1 MQVGINTAVYEDEVK
16 AGVSQLDCIKTLV
29 GRNEIGAVEVRGEF
43 FKPTTKDTELAA
55 ISQLCRDNHWDLYY
69 SVPEELFGPNGY
81 NASLQT
87 NLDMA
92 TKYQIKSLKYSLGKV
107 SLMASSTLSQLRQL
121 LMSSQT
127 QVTIENQPND
137 NGQLGVVETALEWI
151 KQQQLPLGYT
161 FDSGNWY
168 WIDQQPEPAFTT
180 LKSAITVFHL
190 KDIKN
195 QNTMMLGDGDTD
207 WQQLLKALPETT
219 PVFIEY
225 NIQSQNLPEQ
235 IALVQQALS

>member
-16 AGVSQLDCIKTLV
+16 AGASQLDCIKTLV

-107 SLMASSTLSQLRQL
+107 SLMSSSTLSQLRQL

-151 KQQQLPLGYT
+151 KQQ
-161 FDSGNWY
+161 
-168 WIDQQPEPAFTT
+168 PEPAFAT

-195 QNTMMLGDGDTD
+195 QNTVMLGDGDTD
-207 WQQLLKALPETT
+207 WQQLLKALPNTT
-219 PVFIEY
+219 PIFIEY